1 MAQTPPVQARNFIVD
16 MVTTELR
23 GRPMENERGSGSPWV
38 FLGIGIAAV
47 LVAHTLQGR
56 DLVRATATSPKSHLM
71 AVIGDTHRTSEASPF
86 LSADMTAI
94 AGDCTLD
101 LSRATIPAGEEATIE
116 VFALM
121 GSISV
126 RVPDGWT
133 VDTRT
138 MPVLGGISDL
148 RIPSTSTG
156 LTALETGQAPRLVL
170 RGFVMMGS
178 LFIRS

>member
-1 MAQTPPVQARNFIVD
+1 
-16 MVTTELR
+16 
-23 GRPMENERGSGSPWV
+23 MENERGSGSPWV

-56 DLVRATATSPKSHLM
+56 DLVRATATNPKSHLM
-71 AVIGDTHRTSEASPF
+71 AVIGDTHRSSEASPF
-86 LSADMTAI
+86 QRADMTAI

-138 MPVLGGISDL
+138 MPVLAGSATSAYHPRQPVSPRSRRPGAPPRPARL
-148 RIPSTSTG
+148 RHD
-156 LTALETGQAPRLVL
+156 GQPVHP
-170 RGFVMMGS
+170 VVTP
-178 LFIRS
+178 

>member
-1 MAQTPPVQARNFIVD
+1 M
-16 MVTTELR
+16 
-23 GRPMENERGSGSPWV
+23 

-71 AVIGDTHRTSEASPF
+71 AVIGDTHRSSEASPF

-148 RIPSTSTG
+148 RVPSTSTG